1 MPDPYDIKG
10 IGVDGLNRQ
19 IVKIILLQII
29 NAKSRQ
35 SAIKS
40 IRQTINFD
48 PTLYEYVY
56 ENE

>member
-40 IRQTINFD
+40 ITTNYQ
-48 PTLYEYVY
+48 L
-56 ENE
+56 